1 MCINI
6 FEMIKKLL
14 KIDYQMAFKKKKI
27 IKREVIAVCES
38 VSKLTKYKFRG
49 VACIIWNVFKSREGK
64 DKWGKSAACCN
75 KIKIST
81 SQQNNIVL
89 CAPFVPSRSNS
100 DFRALQQ
107 QAGPYIRLHVRLKY
121 VFDWKGDSFF
131 VSCSSSTSSK
141 INAFERNKTK
151 LGILLCVW
159 CFIRSLN
166 STALFFFLFEKARIC
181 FYFLVAKLWWPS
193 LVWTFWEYARNGFIS
208 FWVILSVLI
217 Q

>member
-1 MCINI
+1 MGGG
-6 FEMIKKLL
+6 
-14 KIDYQMAFKKKKI
+14 
-27 IKREVIAVCES
+27 EVIAVCES
-38 VSKLTKYKFRG
+38 VCCLWVRFQIDKIKVVRSGLHHLSL
-49 VACIIWNVFKSREGK
+49 NKSREDK

-75 KIKIST
+75 KIKIFT
-81 SQQNNIVL
+81 SQQNNIVV